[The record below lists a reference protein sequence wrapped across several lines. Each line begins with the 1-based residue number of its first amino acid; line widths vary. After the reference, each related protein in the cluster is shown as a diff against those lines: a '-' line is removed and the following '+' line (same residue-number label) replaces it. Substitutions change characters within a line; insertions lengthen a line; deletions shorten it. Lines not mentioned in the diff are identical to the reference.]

1 MDWYAKLDQC
11 NTLEELKSNMQSCK
25 KCNLYKKARQVVFS
39 RGSQNAPI
47 MLVGEAPGEDEDD
60 QGIPFVGK
68 AGQLLNRILNSAGIN
83 DNDIYVAN
91 VVKCRPPKNRL
102 PKKDEIDACAP
113 YLTRQI
119 ELLQPSIIVCL
130 GAVAAQRL
138 IHSQAEVTMVHG
150 KVYTKGGI
158 KLIPTFHPAALLR
171 DQNKKKPCW
180 NDFKII
186 RAVFNTMKE
195 RAVAVG

>member
-11 NTLEELKSNMQSCK
+11 NNLEELESNMQGCR
-25 KCNLYKKARQVVFS
+25 KCSLYKKAKQIVFS
-39 RGSQNAPI
+39 KGSRNAPVMI
-47 MLVGEAPGEDEDD
+47 VGEAPGADEDD

-68 AGQLLNRILNSAGIN
+68 AGQLLDRILKSAGIS
-83 DNDIYVAN
+83 DIYVTN
-91 VVKCRPPKNRL
+91 VVKCRPPENRL

-113 YLTRQI
+113 YLSRQI
-119 ELLQPSIIVCL
+119 ELLQPSVIVCL

-138 IHSQAEVTMVHG
+138 IHSQTKVTMVHG

-180 NDFKII
+180 DDFKII
-186 RAVFNTMKE
+186 RAICDSIKE